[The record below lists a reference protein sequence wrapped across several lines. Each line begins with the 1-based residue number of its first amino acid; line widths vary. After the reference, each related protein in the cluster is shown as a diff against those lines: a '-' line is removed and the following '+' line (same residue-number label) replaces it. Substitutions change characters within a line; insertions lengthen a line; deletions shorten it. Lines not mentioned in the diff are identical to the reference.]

1 MTQFSLWRIILNRQK
16 NLKLLLCA
24 FEQFSGLK
32 INFHKSELF
41 CFGEAKALQTE
52 YEQIFGCGQGTFP
65 FRYLGIPTHY
75 RRLNN
80 SDWKGVDERFQKRL
94 SGWKGKLLS
103 SGGKLVLINS
113 MLSNLPLF
121 MFLFF
126 EVPREVLKKL
136 DFYRSRFFW
145 QSNENKK
152 KYRLTK
158 WSVLCCSKDQGG
170 LGILNLDVQNKC
182 LLSKCFFK
190 LINEQG
196 VWQTL
201 LRRKYLRFKSLT
213 QVEHSP
219 GDSHFWSGLMRVKPE
234 FLRWG
239 KFKLGN
245 GSLIKFWEDTWLGN
259 INL

>member
-1 MTQFSLWRIILNRQK
+1 M
-16 NLKLLLCA
+16 
-24 FEQFSGLK
+24 
-32 INFHKSELF
+32 
-41 CFGEAKALQTE
+41 
-52 YEQIFGCGQGTFP
+52 
-65 FRYLGIPTHY
+65 
-75 RRLNN
+75 
-80 SDWKGVDERFQKRL
+80 L
-94 SGWKGKLLS
+94 SA
-103 SGGKLVLINS
+103 GGKLVLINS
-113 MLSNLPLF
+113 VLSSLPLF

-152 KYRLTK
+152 KYRLTR

-170 LGILNLDVQNKC
+170 LGILNLDAQNKY
-182 LLSKCFFK
+182 LLSKWLFK

-213 QVEHSP
+213 QVEYSP

-245 GSLIKFWEDTWLGN
+245 GSLIRFWKDTWLGN
-259 INL
+259 MNL